1 MGFEGKVA
9 IVTGAGRGIGKATAI
24 TLAKRGAKV
33 CAASRTAED
42 LEITCQTIKEL
53 GGESIYVP
61 TDITQLDQIKNM
73 IDKTVG
79 AFGRIDILVNNAAGM
94 STTAG
99 GAGILDIT
107 DEAWNGTL
115 TGTVT
120 SVYRCSHY
128 ALPHMIKAGSGT
140 IVNVASTRGLSGRRG
155 NSAYGAG
162 KAAIVNLTRCMAL
175 DLLDYRIRVNCVC
188 PGHVDNEFF
197 LAAKAII
204 AEPEREQEILA
215 SQPLSIQKRI
225 AERLATLRDN
235 PIARPSLGR
244 GFNGT
249 PQELANAIVFL
260 ASDEASFIN
269 GEILTV
275 DGGSSAGK

>member
-1 MGFEGKVA
+1 MNFEGKVA

-24 TLAKRGAKV
+24 TLAKHGAKV
-33 CAASRTAED
+33 CAASRTEED
-42 LEITCQTIKEL
+42 LEITCQAIKDL
-53 GGESIYVP
+53 GGECIYVP
-61 TDITQLDQIKNM
+61 TDITDLDQIKNM
-73 IDKTVG
+73 INKTVE
-79 AFGRIDILVNNAAGM
+79 AFGRIDILVNNAAGV

-99 GAGILDIT
+99 KSGILDIS
-107 DEAWNGTL
+107 DEDWNGTL

-120 SVYRCSHY
+120 SVYRCSHH
-128 ALPHMIKAGSGT
+128 ALPHMIKGGGGV
-140 IVNVASTRGLSGRRG
+140 IINVSSTRGLSGRKG
-155 NSAYGAG
+155 NCAYGAG
-162 KAAIVNLTRCMAL
+162 KAAIINLTRCMAL
-175 DLLDYRIRVNCVC
+175 DLLEYNVRVNCVC

-204 AEPEREQEILA
+204 AEPWREQEILA
-215 SQPLSIQKRI
+215 SQPASIQKKI
-225 AERLATLRDN
+225 MERLAALRDN
-235 PIARPSLGR
+235 PVGRASMGR

-269 GEILTV
+269 GECLVV